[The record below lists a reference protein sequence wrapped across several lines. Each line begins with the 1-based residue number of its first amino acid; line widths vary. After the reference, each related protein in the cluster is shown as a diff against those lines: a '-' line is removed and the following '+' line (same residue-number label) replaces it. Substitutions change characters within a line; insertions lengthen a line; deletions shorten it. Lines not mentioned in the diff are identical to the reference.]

1 MINLVNIFSLFL
13 LFAGFVAFPLSLVPP
28 NALISGSPYD
38 LVNVMFLAAGIGC
51 FSFLGSGPFLRL
63 MKRPLGQRSKV
74 VVRAIGEGFVVWFCG
89 CASGLTAGAGNLPVL
104 SLLSFG
110 GCVLG
115 VCRFLY
121 LVVREVVAHRNS
133 LRFLAQQFQNYQ
145 PITTTSADSG
155 LPVAN
160 ATGDFVVY
168 HGTPDAA
175 QVRKI
180 IREGL
185 MPGNGKNCG
194 TGVYMAES
202 FDEAKE
208 YAKKGG
214 RVLELHIKGNTPY
227 KIYEDLSG
235 NTAEDKWFFASGGL
249 FQILVWVKSGR
260 WFVCYGSNGKPVQ
273 IPGLRKVTVKDYWGN
288 YVNA

>member
-1 MINLVNIFSLFL
+1 MKGGDTLVDIFSLFL
-13 LFAGFVAFPLSLVPP
+13 LFAGFIAFPLSLVPP

-38 LVNVMFLAAGIGC
+38 LVKVMFLAAGIGC
-51 FSFLGSGPFLRL
+51 FSTLGSGSLLRL

-160 ATGDFVVY
+160 AAGDYVVY
-168 HGTPDAA
+168 HGSSDSNQA
-175 QVRKI
+175 RKI

-185 MPGNGKNCG
+185 KPGSGNAYG
-194 TGVYMAES
+194 TGVYMSES
-202 FDEAKE
+202 FDDAKE
-208 YAKKGG
+208 HATKGG
-214 RVLELHIKGNTPY
+214 TVFELHIKGNTPY
-227 KIYEDLSG
+227 QVYGDLPG
-235 NTAEDKWFFASGGL
+235 NTSEDKWFFASGGL
-249 FQILVWVKSGR
+249 FQLLVWIKSTR
-260 WFVCYGSNGKPVQ
+260 WFVCYGTQGQPVK
-273 IPGLRKVTVKDYWGN
+273 IPGLKQVFVKYYW
-288 YVNA
+288 